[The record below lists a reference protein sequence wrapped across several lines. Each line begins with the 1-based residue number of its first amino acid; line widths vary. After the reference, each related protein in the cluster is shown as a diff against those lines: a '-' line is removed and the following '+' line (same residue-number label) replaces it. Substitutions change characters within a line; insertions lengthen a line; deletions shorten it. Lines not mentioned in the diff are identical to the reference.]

1 MQTAAERTTA
11 NSNAEMGA
19 TEALVKFASGLR
31 YEAIPESAR
40 HAARRHSLDT
50 VGAILAGS
58 RQRAARI
65 VERTLIELG
74 TKGTAAVPGL
84 APRFG
89 PLAAAYIGGTA
100 GHGLELDDGYRPG
113 SVHPGCVIV
122 PALFAG
128 ASMVKCDGKQWL
140 TATVIGYEAVCRL
153 AAAMH
158 PASRYKGFHNTS
170 VAGVMG
176 TALAVGSL
184 LRLDE
189 ERMAHA
195 LGLAASSAG
204 GIFAFLRGG
213 GEVKRTHPGHAAR
226 EGVQCAFAAKNGL
239 TGPADV
245 LEIGEGFFETFSRD
259 VDASVVTDGLLGGDL
274 VMSRCYIKPHAACR
288 HLHPGIDA
296 VLEILATEKI
306 KPAEVERIEVGSY
319 AIAAGHGQPKYDD
332 MLSAQMSY
340 PFALATALERKA
352 VNLNHFDDAARSDN
366 AVLRH
371 VPKVSVVADPDCD
384 AVYPKQR
391 PAKVALYMRD
401 GTVHRRRVDEPYG
414 GAANPVDDDALSAKF
429 HSLADP
435 VLGRARA
442 DEAELM
448 LWGLDDLTNVANLI
462 DRLVGVE

>member
-1 MQTAAERTTA
+1 MQAAESITA
-11 NSNAEMGA
+11 KTDERMGA
-19 TEALVKFASGLR
+19 TDALVKFATGLR
-31 YEAIPESAR
+31 YDAIPDAVR

-58 RQRAARI
+58 RQRATSV
-65 VERTLIELG
+65 VEQTLVELG
-74 TKGTAAVPGL
+74 TQGTAAVPGL
-84 APRFG
+84 ARRFG

-100 GHGLELDDGYRPG
+100 AHGLELDDGYRPG

-128 ASMVKCDGKQWL
+128 ASMVACDGRQWL
-140 TATVIGYEAVCRL
+140 TATVVGYEAVCRL

-158 PASRYKGFHNTS
+158 PASRYKGFHNTP

-176 TALAVGSL
+176 AALAVGSL

-189 ERMAHA
+189 PRMAHA

-204 GIFAFLRGG
+204 GIFAFLKGG

-239 TGPADV
+239 TGPSDV

-259 VDASVVTDGLLGGDL
+259 VDTAAVTDGLLDGAF
-274 VMSRCYIKPHAACR
+274 VMTRCYIKPHAACR

-296 VLEILATEKI
+296 VLDIVTKEKI

-352 VNLNHFDDAARSDN
+352 VTLKHFGDAARADDS
-366 AVLRH
+366 VLRH
-371 VPKVSVVADPDCD
+371 VQKIHVFTDPDCE

-391 PAKVALYMRD
+391 PAKVTVHMRD
-401 GTVHRRRVDEPYG
+401 GTVHSRRVDDPYG

-435 VLGRARA
+435 VLGVARA
-442 DEAELM
+442 NEAERM
-448 LWGLDDLTNVANLI
+448 LWGLDELTNVANLI
-462 DRLVGVE
+462 DRLVGVK